1 MEGRNIDIT
10 KTSLC
15 HEAARKRLFD
25 SKLISIR
32 IFDQKFGG
40 KKMIGQFQASLP
52 RFLAKNY

>member
-1 MEGRNIDIT
+1 M
-10 KTSLC
+10 
-15 HEAARKRLFD
+15 KRLFD

-52 RFLAKNY
+52 RFLANFELLMDRVWKL